1 MHELALVEAV
11 IQAVEEKLPAELGAQ
26 RGVRVVRVR
35 LRVGPLAAVVPDAM
49 RFCFDVCTRG
59 TRLDG
64 AALEIELAEV
74 EARCRSCDAR
84 FLLASALPLCAC
96 GSADLAIERGDELL
110 IRDVEVA

>member
-11 IQAVEEKLPAELGAQ
+11 IEAVEAKLPV
-26 RGVRVVRVR
+26 GVEGRRVARVR

-49 RFCFDVCTRG
+49 RFCFDMCTRG
-59 TRLDG
+59 TRLEG
-64 AALEIELAEV
+64 AVLEIELATA
-74 EARCRSCDAR
+74 EARCRACDAR
-84 FLLASALPLCAC
+84 FVLASALPLCAC